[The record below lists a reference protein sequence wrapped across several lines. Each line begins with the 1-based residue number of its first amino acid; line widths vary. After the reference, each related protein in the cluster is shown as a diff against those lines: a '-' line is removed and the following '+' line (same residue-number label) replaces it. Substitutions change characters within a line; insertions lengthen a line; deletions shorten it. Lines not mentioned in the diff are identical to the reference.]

1 MRAEK
6 QRNYHFDNMKG
17 ILILCVVLGHTVSNL
32 FSVWGNYLATKYLYY
47 LIYTFHMPVFIFI
60 SGFFSKRHSDYE
72 TYLKKA
78 ISGCLIPYLIFNVLY
93 ALPF

>member
-32 FSVWGNYLATKYLYY
+32 FSVWGNYLATKYLYLLLDIHVPYACFHFY
-47 LIYTFHMPVFIFI
+47 LRFLF
-60 SGFFSKRHSDYE
+60 
-72 TYLKKA
+72 KA
-78 ISGCLIPYLIFNVLY
+78 AFRL
-93 ALPF
+93 